1 MIIYGKEVEV
11 SLYKPLEKQKQI
23 TGVLKAIDNETI
35 QIQVEKGINKIE
47 RKNIARVKTIYNWK
61 EE

>member
-11 SLYKPLEKQKQI
+11 SLYKSLEKQKQI
-23 TGVLKAIDNETI
+23 TGVLKEIDNETI

>member
-11 SLYKPLEKQKQI
+11 SLYKPLEKQKQK